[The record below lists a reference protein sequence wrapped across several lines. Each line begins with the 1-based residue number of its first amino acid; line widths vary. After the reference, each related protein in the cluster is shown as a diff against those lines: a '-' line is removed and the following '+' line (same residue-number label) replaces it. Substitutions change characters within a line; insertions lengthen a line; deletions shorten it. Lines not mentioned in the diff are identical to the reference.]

1 MNQHADSR
9 KKKFLAIRKVAKI
22 TGAFCFLSY
31 TELMTQPQM
40 EALSV

>member
-22 TGAFCFLSY
+22 TGAVCFLSH
-31 TELMTQPQM
+31 TGFMTQPKM
-40 EALSV
+40 EALNA

>member
-9 KKKFLAIRKVAKI
+9 KKKLLAIRKAAKI
-22 TGAFCFLSY
+22 TGAFCFLSH
-31 TELMTQPQM
+31 TILMTQPQM

>member
-9 KKKFLAIRKVAKI
+9 KKKLLAIRKAAKI
-22 TGAFCFLSY
+22 TGAFCFLSH
-31 TELMTQPQM
+31 TVIMTQLKM

>member
-1 MNQHADSR
+1 MNQRDDSR

-22 TGAFCFLSY
+22 TGALCFLSH